1 MDTYPIVPPLPEFE
15 RKTDF
20 ASTDRGGATTDK
32 ALSPEQLASQ
42 ASQDALL
49 TDSIHQTADAR
60 DVADRKAALEAQ
72 HAKEMAD
79 EAGRQAQ
86 LDAVATAKSQ
96 EAIAAAK
103 QRLTSKQA
111 DYDKAPSP
119 SFFHHGDTWG
129 NALRGMALGLGTLG
143 DSMQKAAMVR
153 IGQAPPN
160 IDTVGDI
167 IGADLQKQEH
177 HIARLKDNVVM
188 AHTGLADANEAR
200 AQMIAD
206 RHQAAAT
213 AYDRL
218 IKLAAARMAS
228 LGYDNNRIAQSDEII
243 KLREKRETE
252 KAQAVAPLTRT
263 VEGHWLHKGEQVSET
278 SRRPAPAPAGQIPK
292 TLTDMTSDEDLP
304 VDATKTEM
312 RQHTAAVG
320 KLAGVG
326 GFLKIA
332 KKTMDTHSFGP
343 PELAS
348 KVGFDTTKTAD
359 TQSDVIAMRRAYAVA
374 NGESVNES
382 SEKSQ
387 DIIPDA
393 PSVLSTD
400 ATIANFKAKVAN
412 AMDKVNTIRK
422 QELANA
428 GVPRETITRV
438 TAEHNK
444 PPAPTPGPA
453 PAPTQPPPLA
463 SPPPAPVAA
472 PAPRAEPPPPP
483 DSAPEVAHGRADA
496 IRMLRANPNRPGAA
510 AVMRQLGITREEL
523 YGRR

>member
-15 RKTDF
+15 RKTDL

-111 DYDKAPSP
+111 EYDKAPSP

-243 KLREKRETE
+243 KLREKREAE
-252 KAQAVAPLTRT
+252 KAQAVAPLTKT
-263 VEGHWLHKGEQVSET
+263 VEGHWLHKGQQVSET
-278 SRRPAPAPAGQIPK
+278 NRQSASAAKGPTESQAKLADLSAGLTSELDTIKKLPPLTQEELAKVQDNQQSSNAADNSTGLIGSTVSRAGRAVGAIPRTK
-292 TLTDMTSDEDLP
+292 YEGLTPEAQRSMNAWDAAVELRARQLTGAGMPETEAIREARTLGYSPGDSPD
-304 VDATKTEM
+304 VM
-312 RQHTAAVG
+312 RQKIQRLEDSAKRGVQLSGQGGAIVAPGIASHQTAPG
-320 KLAGVG
+320 
-326 GFLKIA
+326 
-332 KKTMDTHSFGP
+332 
-343 PELAS
+343 
-348 KVGFDTTKTAD
+348 
-359 TQSDVIAMRRAYAVA
+359 Q
-374 NGESVNES
+374 
-382 SEKSQ
+382 
-387 DIIPDA
+387 
-393 PSVLSTD
+393 
-400 ATIANFKAKVAN
+400 
-412 AMDKVNTIRK
+412 
-422 QELANA
+422 
-428 GVPRETITRV
+428 
-438 TAEHNK
+438 
-444 PPAPTPGPA
+444 APTH
-453 PAPTQPPPLA
+453 PPPLVPA
-463 SPPPAPVAA
+463 PPPPAP
-472 PAPRAEPPPPP
+472 PAGSNR
-483 DSAPEVAHGRADA
+483 DKA
-496 IRMLRANPNRPGAA
+496 IQLIKSHPNGGAN
-510 AVMRQLGITREEL
+510 AVLMRKYGITPEEL
-523 YGRR
+523 R